1 MYALSAIKDYRQE
14 GKVNH
19 RLSNIILLIVCG
31 VLSGFDSWEGIRDF
45 GVARTD
51 FLSELGD
58 FESGPPS
65 ADTIARVIGMIN
77 LKYMQVLSFDE

>member
-31 VLSGFDSWEGIRDF
+31 VLSGF
-45 GVARTD
+45 
-51 FLSELGD
+51 
-58 FESGPPS
+58 
-65 ADTIARVIGMIN
+65 
-77 LKYMQVLSFDE
+77 